1 MRFTIVAA
9 LCLSVLGNI
18 SVSAQTTQA
27 VISTTM
33 NVIAPDDEDVSR
45 MPPPGE
51 GGGPGGFSMRNMG
64 DGETKIT
71 TYVKDSLVKTI
82 MKNEMGR
89 TTMIRNNNAGTTI
102 TLIEMMGNKTGFML
116 TDADQAD
123 MRRKMDSV
131 IMAVRASND
140 STVKRTAPTSAEK
153 KPAEIVITEET
164 KKIAGFDCKK
174 ALVINTGLLG
184 IKDTVAVWFAPDLK
198 IANASPGPG
207 TGGFRSF
214 GNFVTL
220 NGLDQVPGLAM
231 KYEMKMRRGRIMQME
246 VTKVDLKKEIGTKD
260 FEVPK
265 DFEVKPYSEF
275 QQMLRGIPQMRMM
288 ERQ

>member
-1 MRFTIVAA
+1 MRFTIIAGI
-9 LCLSVLGNI
+9 CLSLTG
-18 SVSAQTTQA
+18 SFSASAQNTQA

-33 NVIAPDDEDVSR
+33 NVIAPEDEDVSR

-71 TYVKDSLVKTI
+71 TYVKDSMMKTI

-89 TTMIRNNNAGTTI
+89 TTMIRNNAAGTTI
-102 TLIEMMGNKTGFML
+102 SLIELMGNKMGFIL

-123 MRRKMDSV
+123 MKRKMDSMV
-131 IMAVRASND
+131 LATRSASDSSLKMPASN
-140 STVKRTAPTSAEK
+140 TER
-153 KPAEIVITEET
+153 KPAEIVVTDET
-164 KKIAGFDCKK
+164 KKIAGFECKK
-174 ALVINTGLLG
+174 ALVINSNLLG
-184 IKDTVAVWFAPDLK
+184 LKDTVAVWFAPDLK
-198 IANASPGPG
+198 LQNVSPGMGNRGP
-207 TGGFRSF
+207 RSF

-220 NGLDQVPGLAM
+220 NGLDQLPGYAM
-231 KYEMKMRRGRIMQME
+231 QYEMKMRRGRIMQME
-246 VTKVDLKKEIGTKD
+246 VTKVDLKKEIGSKD

-275 QQMLRGIPQMRMM
+275 QQMFRGMPQMRMD
-288 ERQ
+288 RQ